1 MTGALVA
8 AVEQRR
14 ARLSDRA
21 TEREGERQTRGVEVK
36 DRTRETRPSHACMT
50 CLSVVLECT
59 TAPSVLPVTHAA
71 LAVEFPTQPLQ
82 RSRMQQKCNRRN
94 ETLTA
99 VTSGCM
105 QSMISSSRQPTSDHL
120 LSLSLSLSLAPPLL
134 LPVIAVPRHHAS
146 RILPSSR
153 AQDDRFSFLCSRVLR
168 CLS

>member
-1 MTGALVA
+1 M
-8 AVEQRR
+8 
-14 ARLSDRA
+14 
-21 TEREGERQTRGVEVK
+21 EVK

-120 LSLSLSLSLAPPLL
+120 LSLSLFRSPSPSSGDRSPAASRVPHPPLL
-134 LPVIAVPRHHAS
+134 SCARRPLLVPLFTRAS
-146 RILPSSR
+146 MSLLTLSERGRGRSR
-153 AQDDRFSFLCSRVLR
+153 ERERDSISD
-168 CLS
+168 